1 MNLYSKI
8 GNLSS
13 VQEAYQSVPRNFEIH
28 GEILKKEGKELRL
41 QTDEGTVMDILLKK
55 DMDVKSGQTAVISRK
70 DIESLKVVTK
80 KQEQQEVKEEQ
91 EEKKKLDEVGAK
103 DTEENRD
110 SLKKLRQ
117 FGIDPTKENIEKLSS
132 LYRMLENMKGYLS
145 VDVIA
150 ELRSRGLHV
159 DEISLA
165 DLDKVVKEV
174 RMMKPKEVSDR
185 IRRSAYFDKISDKEA
200 KEIAKNLYGSEM
212 GKDIL
217 DCIKAIKQM
226 GLELTKASVDELHDI
241 FSKLYNIQ
249 DVEASTLV
257 QAIDA
262 KEEISI
268 DLLYKLKNYVKTSQI
283 PETPMSTMRYVQ
295 SRQLPTEKEMM
306 QLEPQ
311 IRQWLEEMG
320 LGMEYESIARE
331 LLQAGQ
337 AMDAS
342 LLEMIKGLRDSILEL
357 QQLMDKKTAAAILS
371 GGIEILGQDVQ
382 MLLKMVKEIQA
393 QQSEIDANTLTKR
406 EEDHA
411 KLLIHLIRQMDPKKL
426 LSDESVWTK
435 ALDRKQRQQLEE
447 LILGQPNKET
457 DILSRQELTLLRTA
471 SILQSVREIEATSFE
486 SGSVRLIDI
495 ARQEKWRAELIEREK
510 VALSEGQKTQMD
522 QSAETSVKFERI
534 TEFSGEGR
542 ISFRYSITRHY
553 QILRSTLRATHVYSM
568 MRDGV
573 DPLTTDIR
581 EMNRYIRH
589 YEEQNAKY
597 SMQQLSSFERDK
609 LSIQL
614 LRSDTIWS
622 LKEFSRNLDVARGRS
637 GLTEGIQKL
646 WDQAELRS
654 FQEVKETMR
663 TAVQILSETGRGSKR
678 EYEENMAYLYRTLKE
693 TEEIVKGSKRED
705 KELFERYLKEV
716 GESIRESAKVSKF
729 DQMIQIPLF
738 MNSENGSANV
748 FAKSNKKG
756 KKEIDPEDMNILI
769 DLNTKHLGKVGF
781 YLRVEEKEISID
793 LSVSETSS
801 GLVKQQLE
809 SLSNLL
815 SLAGYHLSQVNIST
829 EESAAQIAF
838 TEDTVSES
846 RSGLDVRV

>member
-28 GEILKKEGKELRL
+28 GEILKKDGKELRL

-226 GLELTKASVDELHDI
+226 GLELTKESVDELHDI

-342 LLEMIKGLRDSILEL
+342 LLEMIKGLRDSVLEL